1 MFILNPIIRFLEKS
15 LDISLSAHFSTSI
28 VFLRMIPSIGYFFTM
43 AKKKKM
49 RDKIIKVPTKFK
61 LNTFLKLLS
70 LKMNTKYQYLIM
82 PHSDDEI

>member
-1 MFILNPIIRFLEKS
+1 
-15 LDISLSAHFSTSI
+15 
-28 VFLRMIPSIGYFFTM
+28 
-43 AKKKKM
+43 M